1 MNTDTGDD
9 TSVPTM
15 RLPTDELRG
24 VQPVDLRPGKTFA
37 GRFELKSKLGEGAFG
52 EVWKA
57 INTKLD
63 LKVALKIPRTKAADD
78 LERFRREAQALC
90 LIDSE
95 YVLRCFDYGDE
106 PLPFLVMELLTGESL
121 AKRLEREGPM
131 PMPTV
136 KSICRQLCKGL
147 QATHTAGVIHR
158 DLKPGNI
165 YCIEGK
171 VKIVDFGLMKLVEPM
186 VDPGTEI
193 IVSEHNELTQENMA
207 MGTVSYMSP
216 EQWKHSNRVD
226 FRSDLW
232 SLAAVLYRLL
242 SGKLPFTGA
251 AHVDVARLVLLS
263 SDGPPPISHLPGEVN
278 AFFRIAFQRDPNMR
292 FQSATEFGAAFDALP
307 DVARVSPP
315 PLARPVFK
323 RRIWAGGATAS
334 LVIAAIFITASARPD
349 VIAPMCDPRNG
360 NCDGSLLNGCE
371 ADLTHAES
379 CGACGVRCIN
389 DHGSTS
395 CVGGSCAPLCAAG
408 FADCDGEPSNGCEA
422 DLGAPASCGKCGNAC
437 TNEHGGVAC
446 VAGQC
451 ASTCQPGFMDCDG
464 NPANGCETDVV
475 SSAVHCGICGRGC
488 KVVVGDDATCQEG
501 ICKATCEPGRH
512 DCNGDP
518 ADGCEIDAQAKPE
531 ALEGGRCKP
540 IVLGTYEPG
549 ALSVAVD
556 DDVDGIVAWTVP
568 RQGKVWRMRKGG
580 GVPAPM
586 SVGGAPTRIAF
597 DTGRWYWT
605 DTSSKSLL
613 TIDSVTGA
621 RKSLVQWLHPEQ
633 QITGLASSE
642 GGAFFLFQNATT
654 GKGTLFGARKELGK
668 KPLLEYDGAVPNPFG
683 FATGRLG
690 VYFVRTKKG
699 GSIWGWSLKER
710 GEPRLVAE
718 NQQGPFAVA
727 VDPRE
732 EVVVWS
738 HETPF
743 SGAISIARRDGP
755 IEVLVEN
762 EPGPRCI
769 AVDEAWVYWT
779 NDGGMVKKARL
790 DGKHEPVLLAS
801 AQQRPMGIAVDATRV
816 YWVNAASGEVVSVAK

>member
-1 MNTDTGDD
+1 MSTAIGED
-9 TSVPTM
+9 TSPPTIK
-15 RLPTDELRG
+15 LPTDD
-24 VQPVDLRPGKTFA
+24 VQSVDLRPGKTFA
-37 GRFELKSKLGEGAFG
+37 GRFELISKLGEGAFG
-52 EVWKA
+52 QVWKA
-57 INTKLD
+57 INTKLH
-63 LKVALKIPRTKAADD
+63 LKVAIKIPRTKAPDD

-95 YVLRCFDYGDE
+95 YVLRCFEYGDE
-106 PLPFLVMELLTGESL
+106 LVPFLVMELLTGESL

-147 QATHTAGVIHR
+147 HATHAAGVIHR

-193 IVSEHNELTQENMA
+193 IVSEHDELTQENMA

-216 EQWKHSNRVD
+216 EQWHHSNRVD

-242 SGKLPFTGA
+242 TGKSPFAGA

-263 SDGPPPISHLPGEVN
+263 TDGPPPISHLPSEVN
-278 AFFRIAFQRDPNMR
+278 AFFRIAFQRDPKMR
-292 FQSATEFGAAFDALP
+292 FQSAAEFGAAFDAFP
-307 DVARVSPP
+307 DGSSVSPP
-315 PLARPVFK
+315 APARPVSK
-323 RRIWAGGATAS
+323 RSIWAGGAAVS
-334 LVIAAIFITASARPD
+334 LVIAGVFVTASARPD
-349 VIAPMCDPRNG
+349 VITPMCDPRKG
-360 NCDGSLLNGCE
+360 DCDGAMLNGCE
-371 ADLTHAES
+371 TDLTRVES

-389 DHGSTS
+389 EHGSTS
-395 CVGGSCAPLCAAG
+395 CVGGFCAPVCAEG
-408 FADCDGEPSNGCEA
+408 FADCDGERANGCEA
-422 DLGAPASCGKCGNAC
+422 DLGAPANCGKCGNAC
-437 TNEHGGVAC
+437 TNQHGDIAC

-451 ASTCQPGFMDCDG
+451 APTCQPGFMDCDG
-464 NPANGCETDVV
+464 NLTIGCETDVV
-475 SSAVHCGICGRGC
+475 SSALHCGICGRGC
-488 KVVVGDDATCQEG
+488 NTIAGDSSTCQEG
-501 ICKATCEPGRH
+501 ICKANCDPGRH

-518 ADGCEIDAQAKPE
+518 ADGCEVDAQAQPE

-540 IVLGTYEPG
+540 VVLGRYEPG

-568 RQGKVWRMRKGG
+568 RQGKAWRMRKDG
-580 GVPAPM
+580 GVAAPM

-605 DTSSKSLL
+605 DTSSKSLV
-613 TIDSVTGA
+613 TIDSVTA
-621 RKSLVQWLHPEQ
+621 TRKSLVQWLHPEQ
-633 QITGLASSE
+633 QIAGLASSE

-654 GKGTLFGARKELGK
+654 GKGTLFSARKELGK
-668 KPLLEYDGAVPNPFG
+668 KPLLEYDSADPNPFG
-683 FATGRLG
+683 FATGRRG
-690 VYFVRTKKG
+690 IYFVRTEKG
-699 GSIWGWSLKER
+699 GSIWGWSYKER
-710 GEPRLVAE
+710 GEAWLVAE
-718 NQQGPFAVA
+718 NQERPFAVA

-738 HETPF
+738 REKDG
-743 SGAISIARRDGP
+743 SGTISIARRDGP
-755 IEVLVEN
+755 IEILAAN
-762 EPGPRCI
+762 EPGPRCV

-790 DGKHEPVLLAS
+790 DGKQEPVLLAS
-801 AQQRPMGIAVDATRV
+801 AQERPMGIALDATRV
-816 YWVNAASGEVVSVAK
+816 YWVNEASGEVVSVAK